1 MSRTAGPLRATHPA
15 AAADRWRRLGWWP
28 DEPLGETMAR
38 ACRQW
43 GSRLAIVDGRRR
55 ITFAE
60 LDEITRRLSTALIG
74 LGVSGGDVVSF
85 QLPSWWEGVAL
96 TIACWRVGAVANPM
110 LPSLRARELAA
121 ITQQA
126 RPSVLIVPERFR
138 GFDHTALADSISHRS
153 HLLVA
158 RATEATRPDSVTGL
172 LSRNRPADAATLAGC
187 RPDPD
192 APALLLY
199 TSGTTA
205 GPKGVLHTHNTL
217 RAEADGVR
225 AAHECSAADVLLL
238 TMPLAHIG
246 GVLYGILLSLV
257 VGLRV
262 VLLDVWDP
270 AEAVRLLEREQVTM
284 YPAVPVFIRSMVGAG
299 SFRPSAMTSMR
310 LCTIG
315 GSPVT
320 ASDVLSTEAALGCWC
335 KRSYGSTEMPT
346 LTSGPHRDPM
356 GRVATTDGILIGP
369 SQIRIVDDTGV
380 DVAVGRA
387 GEIWCRGPEL
397 FVGYVDDALNTGAF
411 TPDGWYRSGDIGV
424 VDEDGF
430 LTVVGRKRDLIIR
443 GGENISPEEV
453 ESILADQPEVAEA
466 AVVGMPDRM
475 MGERACAFVALRDPS
490 FDHPAMVARLRDRGL
505 ATFKIPE
512 RLEVRSSLPRT
523 ATGKV
528 RKEAL
533 RAEIA
538 AIIAGDDPAP
548 GVRPSAR

>member
-1 MSRTAGPLRATHPA
+1 
-15 AAADRWRRLGWWP
+15 
-28 DEPLGETMAR
+28 MAR
-38 ACRQW
+38 ACGQW
-43 GSRLAIVDGRRR
+43 GPRLAIVDGPRR
-55 ITFAE
+55 ITFDE
-60 LDEITRRLSTALIG
+60 LDEITRRLSTGLIG
-74 LGVSGGDVVSF
+74 LGVRVGDVVAF

-96 TIACWRVGAVANPM
+96 TIACWRVGAVANPV
-110 LPSLRARELAA
+110 LPTLRARELGA
-121 ITQQA
+121 ITGEA
-126 RPSVLIVPERFR
+126 RPAVLVVPKRFR
-138 GFDHTALADSISHRS
+138 GFDHVSMAESVSRGAR
-153 HLLVA
+153 LLVA
-158 RATEATRPDSVTGL
+158 RPGSLDRLVADS
-172 LSRNRPADAATLAGC
+172 RPADDRTLDGC
-187 RPDPD
+187 RTDPD
-192 APALLLY
+192 RPALLLY

-205 GPKGVLHTHNTL
+205 GPKGVLHSHNTL

-225 AAHECSAADVLLL
+225 TAHDCSSADVLLL

-262 VLLDVWDP
+262 VVLDVWDP
-270 AEAVRLLEREQVTM
+270 EEAVRLVERERVTI
-284 YPAVPVFIRSMVGAG
+284 YPAVPVFVRSMLRAG

-310 LCTIG
+310 LCTLG

-320 ASDVLSTEAALGCWC
+320 ATDVLSTEAAFGCWC

-346 LTSGPHRDPM
+346 LTSGPRHDPR
-356 GRVATTDGILIGP
+356 GRVATTDGIPIGAA
-369 SQIRIVDDTGV
+369 QIRIVDDTGA
-380 DVAVGRA
+380 DVPVGRS

-397 FVGYVDDALNTGAF
+397 FVGYLDEALNAGAF
-411 TPDGWYRSGDIGV
+411 APGGWYRSGDIGA

-453 ESILADQPEVAEA
+453 EAVLADQPEVAEA
-466 AVVGMPDRM
+466 AVVGMPDPL
-475 MGERACAFVALRDPS
+475 MGERACAFVALRDTG
-490 FDHPAMVARLRDRGL
+490 FDHATMVARLRDVGL

-512 RLEVRSSLPRT
+512 RLEVRVSLPRT

-538 AIIAGDDPAP
+538 AIIAGDGPAP